1 MVERMLSTRSLEE
14 GENIPGHA
22 LLRLYVG
29 DQGKDAADET
39 GLMICST
46 SCRM

>member
-1 MVERMLSTRSLEE
+1 MVERMLSTRSRED

-22 LLRLYVG
+22 SLAFDGG